1 MREEERTQKTMNKN
15 PAKIL
20 EEMANT
26 FRERNKVYGDNW
38 KVVGEVM
45 TSLFPNG
52 VVLKTEEDY
61 NIWHLFELLVVK
73 ITRFANSELKHQDS
87 IHDTAVYAAMIEGM
101 ITKLKKGKN

>member
-1 MREEERTQKTMNKN
+1 
-15 PAKIL
+15 
-20 EEMANT
+20 
-26 FRERNKVYGDNW
+26 
-38 KVVGEVM
+38 M

-87 IHDTAVYAAMIEGM
+87 IHDTCKFMQQMIEGM
-101 ITKLKKGKN
+101 ITKLEKGKN